1 MADNAKDY
9 ILSILARLQGQQAVT
24 SGLTGIG
31 DSAKQVGTTLEETGK
46 KTQDFADVLNKATS
60 RALLV
65 APVWLALRA
74 GMLLVLDTIKLMINA
89 NLDLEVSLANIQ
101 TTLRGSAQSIQSQSN
116 AIKELIISIRS
127 PISGKE
133 LGVAFVEL
141 NKVLQDTA
149 TSMIAFKSA
158 EVLMA
163 DTGLSA
169 KEAGSLL
176 AKTYNELG
184 NTMDATLTTA
194 EKFQKITDIL
204 VYTTKTQG
212 VDIKDLAQG
221 YSKLA
226 PFLTGTSDK
235 FEDVITLLGF
245 LSTHFIEGGRAGQ
258 SLATELVNIQK
269 NSKALAEAFHIQLN
283 PKDLM
288 SIIGTFREIGEQIQ
302 ATGKISNEQSLAIS
316 KVFGGARTSSPV
328 RESVANI
335 ERLVDALDNAK
346 EHATGFAEKTKTI
359 IEHTTI
365 EQFKEL
371 MKVIGDLSNTFAT
384 PFGDS
389 FVKLL
394 ENVNHY
400 LISIRPNIEGL
411 GVGIAYL
418 AELNGR
424 LSPVMQ
430 VLTALNGGKVELP
443 RSFTAF
449 VDEYIK
455 NSQKLAEEEKKRAS
469 VSAGIPEQD
478 NQHTNSIKEE
488 TMYTKELGNML
499 SAMGVNESQILVFKL
514 QQLQAMKDSLDPAYY
529 ELKLE
534 TLKYQQAVAI
544 LKEREKATKELEK
557 EQTLVGR
564 KDELEYI
571 KESGALLSALGADE
585 SQVLAIKI
593 QELEA
598 NNSILDAGQ
607 KQIELDKLHF
617 QQVVAVAKA
626 REQEGLAQASFAV
639 QYAQAD
645 EFDRAKLKRLQEL
658 RNLST
663 ETVVGK
669 LNQSPFDADII
680 EKNLSKFSKETQI
693 AIGQALTARLH
704 LPGEPLG
711 GLTTLP
717 TEELKQL
724 STGAS
729 AFWDEW
735 ENRKQ
740 SALASWSRD
749 FATTVKGAFGEANP
763 FGANAENQPFNP
775 KTMEKRMTIDPIAI
789 NLHIDSEKMSG
800 EEIADA
806 VSRAVKVEI
815 VKKSNLDKIANH
827 TLNEY
832 QQ

>member
-1 MADNAKDY
+1 MAENSKEY
-9 ILSILARLQGQQAVT
+9 ILSILAQLKDRQVTISGIDELGGAVVKVGKQAKEA
-24 SGLTGIG
+24 STG
-31 DSAKQVGTTLEETGK
+31 
-46 KTQDFADVLNKATS
+46 TQSFADVLDKVAV

-65 APVWLALRA
+65 APIWMAIRSA
-74 GMLLVLDTIKLMINA
+74 MLLVLDTIKLMINA
-89 NLDLEVSLANIQ
+89 NLDLEVSMANIQ
-101 TTLRGSAQSIQSQSN
+101 TTLRGSAQSIQLQSN
-116 AIKELIISIRS
+116 AIRELITSIRS

-133 LGVAFVEL
+133 LGIAFIEL

-158 EVLMA
+158 ETLMV

-176 AKTYNELG
+176 AKTYLELG
-184 NTMDATLTTA
+184 NTMDSSLTTA

-212 VDIKDLAQG
+212 VEIKDLAQS

-258 SLATELVNIQK
+258 SLSTELVNIQK
-269 NSKALAEAFHIQLN
+269 NSKTLAEAFHIQLN
-283 PKDLM
+283 PQDLM
-288 SIIGTFREIGEQIQ
+288 SIIGTFKEIGEQIKS
-302 ATGKISNEQSLAIS
+302 TGKISNEQSLAIS
-316 KVFGGARTSSPV
+316 KVFGGARTSAPV
-328 RESVANI
+328 REAIANI
-335 ERLVDALDNAK
+335 EGLVDALDNAK

-359 IEHTTI
+359 VEHTTI

-371 MKVIGDLSNTFAT
+371 LKVIGDLSNTFSK

-394 ENVNHY
+394 ENVNHW

-411 GVGIAYL
+411 GVGMAYL
-418 AELNGR
+418 AELTGR
-424 LSPVMQ
+424 LSPIQ
-430 VLTALNGGKVELP
+430 QALTAMNGGKVELP

-469 VSAGIPEQD
+469 ASAGMPEQD
-478 NQHTNSIKEE
+478 NQHVNSVKEE

-514 QQLQAMKDSLDPAYY
+514 QQLQAMKDSLDPADY

-645 EFDRAKLKRLQEL
+645 EFDRAKLRRLQEL

-663 ETVVGK
+663 DTVVGK

-693 AIGQALTARLH
+693 AVGQALTARLH

-711 GLTTLP
+711 GLEKLP
-717 TEELKQL
+717 TDELKQL
-724 STGAS
+724 TGGAS
-729 AFWDEW
+729 MFWDEW
-735 ENRKQ
+735 ESRKQ
-740 SALASWSRD
+740 SALASWSKD

-763 FGANAENQPFNP
+763 FGANSENQPFNP

-806 VSRAVKVEI
+806 VSKAVRVEI
-815 VKKSNLDKIANH
+815 VKKSNLDKIADH
-827 TLNEY
+827 TLNDY
-832 QQ
+832 RQ